1 MHHYCSSKVNMTDD
15 HFLRPG
21 TIKDAFEGWNHC
33 LFLHQYMHC
42 ELLQILLGVNPWHCL
57 LLDYSYPFLCLLN
70 WRFSNF
76 QHVEAEKLYF
86 LFSITN
92 PTSWCRHFDTW
103 STLVVFESWLKK
115 LYEKTVEDSQGLNLV
130 PISLCAHYQFY
141 DSGMA
146 ANGFGT
152 WRYSVTYRNLIVWL
166 NGIRRGGLN
175 MSKRIL
181 GRAGSIRK
189 PIHVITPELSFSR
202 PPIVWMLSGV
212 RILFWQW
219 ITGNDTLCTWSLIW

>member
-1 MHHYCSSKVNMTDD
+1 MNSEHYVFNFKRQLCCYLLTTNVMVPPS
-15 HFLRPG
+15 H
-21 TIKDAFEGWNHC
+21 DAGPH
-33 LFLHQYMHC
+33 
-42 ELLQILLGVNPWHCL
+42 
-57 LLDYSYPFLCLLN
+57 
-70 WRFSNF
+70 
-76 QHVEAEKLYF
+76 
-86 LFSITN
+86 T
-92 PTSWCRHFDTW
+92 T
-103 STLVVFESWLKK
+103 
-115 LYEKTVEDSQGLNLV
+115 
-130 PISLCAHYQFY
+130 LCAHYQFY

-181 GRAGSIRK
+181 VRAGSIRK

-212 RILFWQW
+212 RILF
-219 ITGNDTLCTWSLIW
+219 